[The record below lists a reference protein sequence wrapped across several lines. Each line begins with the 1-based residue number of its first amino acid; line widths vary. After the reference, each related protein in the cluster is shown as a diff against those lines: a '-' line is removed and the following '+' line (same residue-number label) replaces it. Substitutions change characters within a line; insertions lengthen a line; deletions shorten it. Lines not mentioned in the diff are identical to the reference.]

1 MKSVALRPATTFRS
15 SSQVFLAVR
24 DTARAMSQENVEIVR
39 RGYEA
44 FDRGDIQT
52 VLSLMDSEIET
63 RVDRAFPEWEPFYG
77 RDGFMSFL
85 QAWLEPWETYR
96 VQVDKLIDAG
106 ERVLVAATEFGRSK
120 DTGFDVEQRS
130 YHVWTLKDGRAV
142 RLDSFFEWS
151 EALEAA
157 GLSE

>member
-1 MKSVALRPATTFRS
+1 
-15 SSQVFLAVR
+15 
-24 DTARAMSQENVEIVR
+24 MSQENVELVR

-44 FDRGDIQT
+44 FERGEMEA
-52 VLSLMDSEIET
+52 VLSLLDPDAEI
-63 RVDRAFPEWEPFYG
+63 RVDRAFPDWEPFYG
-77 RDGFMSFL
+77 PDGFMSFL
-85 QAWLEPWETYR
+85 QMWLEPWETYR

-106 ERVLVAATEFGRSK
+106 ERVLVAATEFGRRR

-142 RLDSFFEWS
+142 RLDTFFEWS

-157 GLSE
+157 GLDPDSIALSKPEVSG